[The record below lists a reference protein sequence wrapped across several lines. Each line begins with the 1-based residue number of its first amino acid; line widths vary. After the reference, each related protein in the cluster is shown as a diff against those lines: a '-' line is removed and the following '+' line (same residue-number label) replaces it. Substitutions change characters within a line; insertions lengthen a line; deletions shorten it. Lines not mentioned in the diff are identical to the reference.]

1 MKPALP
7 FESLASARKL
17 RNYRPARQQNKVS
30 CNPERWGHSDRAHS
44 DRNERETMPRITHNR
59 RPMRPSPRSLSCA
72 LALVVFALA
81 SWALVSNGAGS
92 GWKMIGNDPGNN
104 RTQLLEHKISVDNVS
119 HLAVKWTATTA
130 GDVSATPAVADGVV
144 YFGDFGGMEW
154 KLDAATGKA
163 IWSHKVSDYTG
174 IDGDISRSSP
184 ALDGGTLVIGDLLSA
199 KMMGIDAK
207 SGDLRWIT
215 PLDPDPHAI
224 VTGSPV
230 LADGTIYV
238 GTSQAGASTYPG
250 ALVAL
255 NAATGKVLW
264 RTYSLP
270 NPDGTPGGYWGAVML
285 GAPSVD
291 VEDGLV
297 FASFKSASGEPASV
311 KACNAAAPGGFSESC
326 EQPGSYFS
334 SIVALNLKTAAPVWS
349 YRVIGETPWQR
360 ACGSQPPE
368 VTWCGAEADNPMN
381 HGDKWDVGGSAPNV
395 FQLGSGRE
403 RRTVVGVGEKSG
415 VYILLDAKTGKF
427 IWNTLVGP
435 GGDMGGMEWGT
446 AYDGKRIYVS
456 ISNQHH
462 ISYRITEDGKLTDV
476 SSTGGSW
483 AALDPLTGK
492 ILWQRPDPQTEV
504 LNGQPVGVWD
514 YAPVSAANGVVYV
527 ASMAKSGNEFY
538 ALDGETGKIL
548 WAQSAGSSVNAG
560 PAIVDGVVYWG
571 SGYSKARAEGNGNN
585 KLFAFTLAEAI
596 TADASPSK

>member
-1 MKPALP
+1 MPCITR
-7 FESLASARKL
+7 SGQQARL
-17 RNYRPARQQNKVS
+17 
-30 CNPERWGHSDRAHS
+30 
-44 DRNERETMPRITHNR
+44 
-59 RPMRPSPRSLSCA
+59 SPRLSASGPAIITFLVAWAA
-72 LALVVFALA
+72 LALHA
-81 SWALVSNGAGS
+81 SGPDWT
-92 GWKMIGNDPGNN
+92 MIGNDPGNN
-104 RTQLLEHKISVDNVS
+104 RTQSLERKIGVANVS
-119 HLAVKWTATTA
+119 HLGVKWTATTA
-130 GDVSATPAVADGVV
+130 SDVSATAAVADGAV

-163 IWSHKVSDYTG
+163 IWSRKISEYTG
-174 IDGDISRSSP
+174 IEGDISRSSP
-184 ALDGGTLVIGDLLSA
+184 SLAGDTLVIGDLLAA
-199 KMMGIDAK
+199 KMIGIDGK
-207 SGDLRWIT
+207 TGDLRWIT

-230 LADGTIYV
+230 LAGNTIYV
-238 GTSQAGASTYPG
+238 GTSQQGASTYPA

-255 NAATGKVLW
+255 NAATGHILW

-270 NPDGTPGGYWGAVML
+270 NPDGAPGGYWGAVML
-285 GAPSVD
+285 GSPSVD
-291 VEDGLV
+291 VQDGLV
-297 FASFKSASGEPASV
+297 FASFKSAGGEPPFV

-334 SIVALNLKTAAPVWS
+334 SIVALNLKTGAPVWS
-349 YRVIGETPWQR
+349 YRVIGESPWQR
-360 ACGSQPPE
+360 ACGSQPAS
-368 VTWCGAEADNPMN
+368 VTWCGAESDNPLN
-381 HGDKWDVGGSAPNV
+381 RGDKWDVGGSAPNV
-395 FQLGSGRE
+395 FELGRGRD

-415 VYILLDAKTGKF
+415 VYILLDAKSGKF

-462 ISYRITEDGKLTDV
+462 IPYRMTEDGKLTDV

-483 AALDPLTGK
+483 AALDPETGK
-492 ILWQRPDPQTEV
+492 IIWQRPDPQTEV
-504 LNGQPVGVWD
+504 LSGKTVGVWD

-538 ALDGETGKIL
+538 ALDGATGRIL

-585 KLFAFTLAEAI
+585 KFFAFALDQSPRPDSAGTKMPSDFF
-596 TADASPSK
+596 ADAFMHF